1 MLNVISN
8 ELMIK
13 HKIKR
18 VSYAIKNEP
27 YYDIGWIRAYLAE
40 GEEGKWLVVVTD
52 NFRDEVE
59 VLELNTRATAMK
71 RIRERGFWTR
81 VKNVYPSKV

>member
-1 MLNVISN
+1 MISD

-18 VSYAIKNEP
+18 VSYAIKNER

-40 GEEGKWLVVVTD
+40 CEDCKWLVVFTD
-52 NFRDEVE
+52 KFRDEVE
-59 VLELNTRATAMK
+59 VLELNTRATAIK

-81 VKNVYPSKV
+81 VKNIYPSKS